1 MSTNSNE
8 DAVILSDD
16 LILLIFSFIENPF
29 HNSIPL
35 SFLFCSKKDYIKK
48 KKLYNIYCNLFHSC
62 KKFYPLKYKDSY
74 IIFNKEYSKKYNE
87 SEEFKTEVSNKI
99 NSQYLLTYSEFPE
112 YDDFEEN
119 LVNSLVNSCNEK
131 IVLHNYSDFSIHI
144 LKDTY
149 KEVLIFM
156 KLENTQVKKVSKVHI
171 ILAINNYIKKEKANN
186 NPDIFVEGDDRR
198 FRLIGDLKILF
209 DFIKKQIIKRDKLE
223 DLEIFN
229 EDIIRYFNEDI
240 IRYIDLNKYI
250 KYCVRQ
256 KIFNLI

>member
-8 DAVILSDD
+8 NKVILSDD

-35 SFLFCSKKDYIKK
+35 FFLFSNKKDYIKK
-48 KKLYNIYCNLFHSC
+48 KESYNIYCNLFHSC
-62 KKFYPLKYKDSY
+62 KRFYPLKYKDSY

-87 SEEFKTEVSNKI
+87 SEEFKTEVSNRI

-112 YDDFEEN
+112 YDDDFEEK
-119 LVNSLVNSCNEK
+119 LVDSLVNSCNEK
-131 IVLHNYSDFSIHI
+131 IVLHNYDFSIHI

-156 KLENTQVKKVSKVHI
+156 KLENTQVKKVSKVNI
-171 ILAINNYIKKEKANN
+171 IVAINNYVKKEKANN
-186 NPDIFVEGDDRR
+186 NPYIFVEGDDRR

-209 DFIKKQIIKRDKLE
+209 DFIKKQMILRGHLENQQEFPEHIAYINIIKYV
-223 DLEIFN
+223 
-229 EDIIRYFNEDI
+229 RYCFP
-240 IRYIDLNKYI
+240 
-250 KYCVRQ
+250 Q
-256 KIFNLI
+256 H

>member
-8 DAVILSDD
+8 NKVILSDD

-35 SFLFCSKKDYIKK
+35 SFLFCSKKDYYIK

-74 IIFNKEYSKKYNE
+74 IIFNKKYSKKYNK
-87 SEEFKTEVSNKI
+87 SEEFKKEVSNRI

-112 YDDFEEN
+112 YDCEEEK
-119 LVNSLVNSCNEK
+119 LVDSLVNSCNEK
-131 IVLHNYSDFSIHI
+131 ILLKNYLNVIHI

-156 KLENTQVKKVSKVHI
+156 KLENTPVKKVSKVHI
-171 ILAINNYIKKEKANN
+171 LKAINIYVKKERANN
-186 NPDIFVEGDDRR
+186 NPDIFVEGDNKR

-209 DFIKKQIIKRDKLE
+209 DFIKKQMILRG
-223 DLEIFN
+223 DLEN
-229 EDIIRYFNEDI
+229 EQEFPEHISF
-240 IRYIDLNKYI
+240 IDLFKYVR
-250 KYCVRQ
+250 YCFPQ
-256 KIFNLI
+256 H